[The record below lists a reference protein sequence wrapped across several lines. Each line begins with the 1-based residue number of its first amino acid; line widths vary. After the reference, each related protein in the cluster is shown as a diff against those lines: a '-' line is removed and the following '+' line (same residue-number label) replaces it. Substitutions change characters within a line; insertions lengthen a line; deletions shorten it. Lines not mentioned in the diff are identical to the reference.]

1 MSTWALVL
9 AGGEGRRLEQLTTES
24 SGRQT
29 PKQFC
34 SLAGGMSLLEET
46 LQRATSVCDPA
57 HVCAVVTERHRQW
70 WTPNLRGLRADNI
83 IVQPTGRG
91 TAHGIMLPVL
101 HILARDPEATIL
113 VLPSD
118 HYVHDEEVLRRA
130 MRSAIARA
138 KLRTQQIYLL
148 GIQPDEA
155 DTELGYI
162 VAKLPLIGRCGPVS
176 QFVEK
181 PSAWGDISRLRL
193 QGALWNSF
201 IFAASGAGLISLF
214 PEKFSATIE
223 SMRMA
228 VEQDRR
234 TGTCWAT
241 SALYRT
247 LPSMD
252 FSRDVLTGQESSL
265 QLISVPSCG
274 WSDLGTPGR
283 LERTLRRLER
293 QPRAVSK
300 SDHVAAPLILREQFE
315 RLVVGTRSNVQIQ

>member
-9 AGGEGRRLEQLTTES
+9 AGGEGRRLEQLTTEDG
-24 SGRQT
+24 GRPT

-34 SLAGGMSLLEET
+34 SLAGGMSLLEEA
-46 LQRATSVCDPA
+46 LQRAKHVCEA
-57 HVCAVVTERHRQW
+57 ANVCAVVTEHHRQW
-70 WTPNLRGLRADNI
+70 WTPALRGIPVENI
-83 IVQPTGRG
+83 VVQPAGRG

-118 HYVHDEEVLRRA
+118 HYVHDEEVLRRS

-138 KLRTQQIYLL
+138 KIRPQQVFLL

-162 VAKLPLIGRCGPVS
+162 VAKMPLVGRCGPVS

-181 PSAWGDISRLRL
+181 PTAWSDISRLRL

-201 IFAASGAGLISLF
+201 IFATSARGLIALY
-214 PEKFSATIE
+214 PQKFSAILET
-223 SMRMA
+223 MRSA
-228 VEQDRR
+228 VELDRR
-234 TGTCWAT
+234 AGNTWAT

-247 LPSMD
+247 LPSLD
-252 FSRDVLTGQESSL
+252 FSRDVLTGQEASL
-265 QLISVPSCG
+265 QLVAVPSCG
-274 WSDLGTPGR
+274 WSDLGTPIR
-283 LERTLRRLER
+283 LERTLRRLDR
-293 QPRAVSK
+293 QPREILQSTHVSP
-300 SDHVAAPLILREQFE
+300 PLILREQFE
-315 RLVVGTRSNVQIQ
+315 RFVLRSTAQ

>member
-9 AGGEGRRLEQLTTES
+9 AGGEGRRLEQLTTEDG
-24 SGRQT
+24 GRPT

-34 SLAGGMSLLEET
+34 SLSGGLSLLEET
-46 LQRATSVCDPA
+46 LQRATAVCDAA
-57 HVCAVVTERHRQW
+57 HVCAVVTEHHRQW
-70 WTPNLRGLRADNI
+70 WTPVLQGLPADNI
-83 IVQPTGRG
+83 VVQPVGRG
-91 TAHGIMLPVL
+91 TAHGVLLPVL

-138 KLRTQQIYLL
+138 KLRTQQVFLL

-181 PSAWGDISRLRL
+181 PTAWSDISRLRL

-201 IFAASGAGLISLF
+201 IFASSGAGLISLY
-214 PEKFSATIE
+214 PQKFGATIE
-223 SMRMA
+223 SMRLA

-234 TGTCWAT
+234 TGTTWAT

-247 LPSMD
+247 LPSLD
-252 FSRDVLTGQESSL
+252 FSREVLTGQEASL
-265 QLISVPSCG
+265 QLVSVPSCG

-293 QPRAVSK
+293 QPRMVSE
-300 SDHVAAPLILREQFE
+300 SEHLSRPPVLREQLE
-315 RLVVGTRSNVQIQ
+315 RFVLGTRSNAQ